1 MKNEEID
8 KFNNEEN
15 GDAKG
20 DTQNKA
26 VIAAPE
32 PQSPY
37 NEEIAGQARNDIT
50 VEELS
55 YIRPEELKI
64 AIENL
69 KVSLKNELPKP
80 RKIKLLRRGEMN
92 LVGIENTKNVALAIT
107 KLVNAGVQSY
117 TDDGKI
123 TWGDIG
129 HFIKIIPAII
139 SAIPSL
145 KYVKSELS
153 DKITENELNDF
164 KETILN
170 EVELKNE
177 FDNEFIKYIFDL
189 LHILS
194 KLVINRIE
202 RGKEIDNE

>member
-20 DTQNKA
+20 DA
-26 VIAAPE
+26 L
-32 PQSPY
+32 Y
-37 NEEIAGQARNDIT
+37 NEVDEVNID
-50 VEELS
+50 ELS
-55 YIRPEELKI
+55 YILPEELKI

-69 KVSLKNELPKP
+69 KISLKNELPKP
-80 RKIKLLRRGEMN
+80 RKIKLIWRKTMSQKF
-92 LVGIENTKNVALAIT
+92 ENTKNVALAIT
-107 KLVNAGVQSY
+107 KLVNAGMQSY
-117 TDDGKI
+117 SDDGKI

-139 SAIPSL
+139 TAIPSL
-145 KYVKSELS
+145 NHVKDELKNVKDAFKDIPTS
-153 DKITENELNDF
+153 ELNDF
-164 KETILN
+164 REAILN
-170 EVELKNE
+170 EIEIKNE
-177 FDNEFIKYIFDL
+177 SDKEFVKYIFDL

-194 KLVINRIE
+194 KLVANRTE